1 MLPLFDMMLK
11 AQNGAAMDTL
21 AKQFNLAQ
29 EQAAQAM
36 AALLPAFSSGLKR
49 TSNNPYDFSAL
60 MSGMF
65 SGAYGKYF
73 EDINKAFT
81 PQGMADGNAVLER
94 LFGSKDV
101 SRAIAAQAAQLTGIG
116 QDVLKQMMPAMADT
130 IMGGL
135 FKQMTGQ
142 VSANPFSPEA
152 MGQATQQWLQAI
164 GVQAKPKPQPAT
176 IPFDN
181 PMFQAMRSMWGM
193 EKPAEAD
200 QSATTNP
207 FTDNPFAKAFQ
218 DMMSGNFSA
227 AEPAPAAQTAKPS
240 AAKATEPEAPAG
252 KPEIEKFQAVLSSMF
267 DSGVEV
273 QKAYQKNMEAI
284 FEGYV
289 RAQAGE
295 APKASV

>member
-1 MLPLFDMMLK
+1 
-11 AQNGAAMDTL
+11 
-21 AKQFNLAQ
+21 
-29 EQAAQAM
+29 
-36 AALLPAFSSGLKR
+36 
-49 TSNNPYDFSAL
+49 
-60 MSGMF
+60 
-65 SGAYGKYF
+65 
-73 EDINKAFT
+73 
-81 PQGMADGNAVLER
+81 
-94 LFGSKDV
+94 
-101 SRAIAAQAAQLTGIG
+101 
-116 QDVLKQMMPAMADT
+116 MPAMADT

-142 VSANPFSPEA
+142 VNTNPFSPEA

-164 GVQAKPKPQPAT
+164 GFQPKPKPQPQA

-181 PMFQAMRSMWGM
+181 PMFQAMRSMWGL
-193 EKPAEAD
+193 EKPAEAP
-200 QSATTNP
+200 QQTNP

-227 AEPAPAAQTAKPS
+227 AEPAPAPQPAKPS
-240 AAKATEPEAPAG
+240 AAEPEESAG

-295 APKASV
+295 PPKASA

>member
-49 TSNNPYDFSAL
+49 SSSNPYDFSAL

-142 VSANPFSPEA
+142 VGTNPFSPEA

-164 GVQAKPKPQPAT
+164 GFQAKPKPQPAT

-181 PMFQAMRSMWGM
+181 PMFQAMRSLWGL
-193 EKPAEAD
+193 EKPADAPAP
-200 QSATTNP
+200 SNP

-218 DMMSGNFSA
+218 DMMSGSFSTPEA
-227 AEPAPAAQTAKPS
+227 APQPAKAAAPKAEAPS
-240 AAKATEPEAPAG
+240 APTG

-289 RAQAGE
+289 RAQQAGE